1 MRVCAAPPFAED
13 ATRLYDA
20 RWRAHDLLQI
30 RPGAWI
36 APSSDE
42 PDWVRDALARAPWVV
57 VRRTRA
63 AAGFVAVGVRGS
75 ARSQRFGTWLN
86 TEEIESSSAPEDLRA
101 IEPLRA
107 RRALPAFIALA
118 ALRETPSPLRDY
130 AWGPTGSAGFELAA
144 GVPTL
149 TASSDLDIL
158 VCLPQR
164 VPRAAIDSLA
174 QTLARAASRAGTRID
189 AQLET
194 PSGGVALAELAAHK
208 PRVLARAASGAQLI
222 ADPWRAP

>member
-1 MRVCAAPPFAED
+1 MRVCAAPPFVED
-13 ATRLYDA
+13 APRVDDA
-20 RWRAHDLLQI
+20 RWRAHDLLRI
-30 RPGAWI
+30 RRGAWI
-36 APSSDE
+36 ALSSDE

-63 AAGFVAVGVRGS
+63 AAGFVAVGVRGC

-86 TEEIESSSAPEDLRA
+86 TEDIESSSGPEDLRD
-101 IEPLRA
+101 IEPLRE

-118 ALRETPSPLRDY
+118 ALRETASPLREY
-130 AWGPTGSAGFELAA
+130 VWGPTGSAGFELATS
-144 GVPTL
+144 VPAL

-158 VCLPQR
+158 IRLPQR
-164 VPRAAIDSLA
+164 VSRAAIDSLA
-174 QTLARAASRAGTRID
+174 QTLAQTASRTGTRVD

-208 PRVLARAASGAQLI
+208 PRVLARASSGAQLV
-222 ADPWRAP
+222 ADPWRTP